1 MSRSLIAFIL
11 ILLVVL
17 VLRLFA
23 FYSSKPKYKEGES
36 ISFISRVLSEPKV
49 YKSYQS
55 FWLELPS
62 TDRVFIKTQ
71 IYPEYYFQDKI
82 SVIGLIRFLPRQS
95 GRQTYW
101 SSNQNDRLLNDK
113 TRILSIDY
121 PKISFV
127 NSSAG
132 GPDDELAVVKPIR
145 QKIISVFDKILSK
158 DLSGLMLGIVFGIK
172 QNLSKDFLDNLK
184 TVGVMHVIAASG
196 MNVTMTAGFVFYLFS
211 LIFKRQLA
219 VFLSILGVLFYAI
232 LAGFEASIVRA
243 SIMGIIAFSSQILGK
258 QQYGFYALLLT
269 GFVMLLISPKYL
281 IDIGFQ
287 LSFAATLG
295 ILFIPKIF
303 ARLQNA
309 LSDNFLTTV
318 SAQIATLPIILASFG
333 TYSLWSVIANTL
345 VLWTVPFLMILGGI
359 AALIAFVFEPAAS
372 IFLYLC
378 LPLLLYFEKTVTF
391 FGALKGNIAL
401 ESFPWQFGAA
411 YYLFLASFL
420 LLYFKRND

>member
-1 MSRSLIAFIL
+1 MSKPLALFIL

-17 VLRLFA
+17 VLRLFI
-23 FYSSKPKYKEGES
+23 FYSTKSVYRDGEK
-36 ISFISRVLSEPKV
+36 ISFNSRILSEPKV

-71 IYPEYYFQDKI
+71 IYPEYYFQDKV

-95 GRQTYW
+95 GGKTYGT
-101 SSNQNDRLLNDK
+101 SNQNDRLLNDK
-113 TRILSIDY
+113 TRILGMNY
-121 PKISFV
+121 PKIEAVKTSDVSF
-127 NSSAG
+127 
-132 GPDDELAVVKPIR
+132 LAVVKPIR
-145 QKIISVFDKILSK
+145 QKIITVFDKTLSK

-184 TVGVMHVIAASG
+184 TAGVMHVIAASG

-232 LAGFEASIVRA
+232 LAGFESSIVRA
-243 SIMGIIAFSSQILGK
+243 SIMGIIAFSAQILGK

-269 GFVMLLISPKYL
+269 GFVMLFISPTYL
-281 IDIGFQ
+281 FDIGFQ

-295 ILFIPKIF
+295 ILFIPGIF
-303 ARLQNA
+303 ARFQNA
-309 LSDNFLTTV
+309 LSDNFLITI

-359 AALIAFVFEPAAS
+359 AALISFVFEPAAS

-401 ESFPWQFGAA
+401 ESFPWQFGVA

>member
-1 MSRSLIAFIL
+1 MSFLIVIL
-11 ILLVVL
+11 VI
-17 VLRLFA
+17 RLFT
-23 FYSSKPKYKEGES
+23 FYSAKPEYKEGES
-36 ISFISRVLSEPKV
+36 ISFSSRIVSEPKV

-55 FWLELPS
+55 FWLELPG
-62 TDRVFIKTQ
+62 TDRVYVKTE
-71 IYPEYYFQDKI
+71 IYPEYYFQDRLNI
-82 SVIGLIRFLPRQS
+82 VGII
-95 GRQTYW
+95 TY
-101 SSNQNDRLLNDK
+101 RLLNHK
-113 TRILSIDY
+113 TRILGMNY
-121 PKISFV
+121 PKIEAVKTSDASF
-127 NSSAG
+127 
-132 GPDDELAVVKPIR
+132 LAVVKPIR
-145 QKIISVFDKILSK
+145 QKIITIFDKTLSK

-172 QNLSKDFLDNLK
+172 QNLSKDFLANLK
-184 TVGVMHVIAASG
+184 TAGVMHVIAASG

-243 SIMGIIAFSSQILGK
+243 SIMGIIAFSAQILGK
-258 QQYGFYALLLT
+258 QQHGFYALLLT
-269 GFVMLLISPKYL
+269 GFIMLFISPKYL
-281 IDIGFQ
+281 FDIGFQ

-303 ARLQNA
+303 SRLQNA
-309 LSDNFLTTV
+309 LSDNFLTTI

-391 FGALKGNIAL
+391 FGRLKGNIAL
-401 ESFPWQFGAA
+401 ESFPWQFAAA

>member
-17 VLRLFA
+17 VSRLFT
-23 FYSSKPKYKEGES
+23 FYSTKTVYRDGEK
-36 ISFISRVLSEPKV
+36 ISFSSRILSEPKV

-62 TDRVFIKTQ
+62 TDRVYVKTE
-71 IYPEYYFQDKI
+71 IYPEYYFQD
-82 SVIGLIRFLPRQS
+82 SVNVAGSVRFLPHQGGGQNYGAS
-95 GRQTYW
+95 G
-101 SSNQNDRLLNDK
+101 QNNRLLNDEAS
-113 TRILSIDY
+113 ILTMDY

-127 NSSAG
+127 KNSDG
-132 GPDDELAVVKPIR
+132 LFLAVVKPIR
-145 QKIISVFDKILSK
+145 QKIITVFDKTLPK

-184 TVGVMHVIAASG
+184 TAGVMHVIAASG

-219 VFLSILGVLFYAI
+219 VFLSGLGILFYAI

-269 GFVMLLISPKYL
+269 GFLMLFISPNYL
-281 IDIGFQ
+281 FDIGFK

-295 ILFIPKIF
+295 ILFIPGVF
-303 ARLQNA
+303 TRFQNA
-309 LSDNFLTTV
+309 LSDNFLTTI
-318 SAQIATLPIILASFG
+318 SAQIATIPIILASFG

-359 AALIAFVFEPAAS
+359 AALVSFIFEPAAT

-378 LPLLLYFEKTVTF
+378 LPLLLYFEKMVAF
-391 FGALKGNIAL
+391 FGTLKGNIVL
-401 ESFPWQFGAA
+401 ESFPWQFGVA

-420 LLYFKRND
+420 LFYFKRND

>member
-1 MSRSLIAFIL
+1 MSKSLILFIL
-11 ILLVVL
+11 ILVVVL
-17 VLRLFA
+17 VLRLFT
-23 FYSSKPKYKEGES
+23 FYSTKTVYRDGEK
-36 ISFISRVLSEPKV
+36 ISFSSRILSEPKV

-55 FWLELPS
+55 FWLELPT
-62 TDRVFIKTQ
+62 TDRVFIKTA
-71 IYPEYYFQDKI
+71 IYPEYYFQDRVNV
-82 SVIGLIRFLPRQS
+82 SGPIRFLPRQ
-95 GRQTYW
+95 GEGQTYGA
-101 SSNQNDRLLNDK
+101 SNQNDRLLNDK
-113 TRILSIDY
+113 VSILTMDY

-127 NSSAG
+127 KNSDG
-132 GPDDELAVVKPIR
+132 LFLAVVKPIR
-145 QKIISVFDKILSK
+145 QKIITVFDKTLPN

-184 TVGVMHVIAASG
+184 TAGVMHVIAASG

-211 LIFKRQLA
+211 LIFRRQLA

-269 GFVMLLISPKYL
+269 GFVMLFISPKYL
-281 IDIGFQ
+281 FDIGFK

-295 ILFIPKIF
+295 ILFIPGVF

-309 LSDNFLTTV
+309 LSDNFLTTI
-318 SAQIATLPIILASFG
+318 SAQIATIPIILASFG

-359 AALIAFVFEPAAS
+359 AALIAFVFEPAAT

-401 ESFPWQFGAA
+401 ESLPWQFGAA
-411 YYLFLASFL
+411 YYSFLASFL